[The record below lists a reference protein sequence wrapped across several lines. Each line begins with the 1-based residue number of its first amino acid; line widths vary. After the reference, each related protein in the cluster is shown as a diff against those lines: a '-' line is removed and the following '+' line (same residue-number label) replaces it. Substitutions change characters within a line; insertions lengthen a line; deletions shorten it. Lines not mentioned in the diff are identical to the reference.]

1 MTDFPAL
8 SLLVDNEN
16 SHRELP
22 NSGRL
27 RTRHNE
33 PNCLHVHVC
42 SFAHTCI
49 FNRTYVYVQQ
59 TRLAKSGCQTTQK
72 ERHTDINDVPLRI
85 LLPAMYGQGYGS
97 NAL

>member
-22 NSGRL
+22 YSGRL

-33 PNCLHVHVC
+33 PKCLHVHVC

-49 FNRTYVYVQQ
+49 CNRTYVYVQQ
-59 TRLAKSGCQTTQK
+59 TRPPKSDYLATQK

-85 LLPAMYGQGYGS
+85 LLPAMYGHGYGS